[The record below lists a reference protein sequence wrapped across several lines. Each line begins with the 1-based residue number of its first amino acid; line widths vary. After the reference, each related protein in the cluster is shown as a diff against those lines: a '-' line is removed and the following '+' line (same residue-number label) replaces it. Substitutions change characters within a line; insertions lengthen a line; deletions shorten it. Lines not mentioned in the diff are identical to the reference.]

1 MGCGW
6 LRESKMTDRLGLST
20 CLVVVAV
27 LIATVPAGALPA
39 ATTDASTT
47 AQNGSNTSNAT
58 FGASVSAFM
67 QASAANAEGEVEDG
81 MFSARFENASEE
93 RRADLVRGRAATLD
107 QRLDR
112 LRAERAELLN
122 TTDGEAPS
130 VADRAKA
137 ARLTARINA
146 LENAIATTDE
156 AADRAGVNVTR
167 LDELRR
173 NASELTGR
181 EVAELSRGLAGVGQG
196 PPEAGEDRGHRGDGR
211 DGGAG
216 ADAADGN
223 TTDDADSSG
232 PETGRQNGGNGPSD
246 GAGTGPADGRDG
258 SDGSDGDESEQ

>member
-6 LRESKMTDRLGLST
+6 IRENKMTDRLGLTT
-20 CLVVVAV
+20 CLVVVALV
-27 LIATVPAGALPA
+27 VATVPAGALPA
-39 ATTDASTT
+39 ATTDASTA

-67 QASAANAEGEVEDG
+67 QASAANAEGEVDDR
-81 MFSARFENASEE
+81 MFSARFENASAE
-93 RRADLVRGRAATLD
+93 RRADLVRGRAAALE

-196 PPEAGEDRGHRGDGR
+196 PPGAGEDRGNRGNGR
-211 DGGAG
+211 DGGGG
-216 ADAADGN
+216 AAAADGN
-223 TTDDADSSG
+223 TTDDSDSSG
-232 PETGRQNGGNGPSD
+232 PETGRQNGGNGPPD
-246 GAGTGPADGRDG
+246 GAGNGPEDGRDD
-258 SDGSDGDESEQ
+258 SDDGETEQ